1 MNVELAYGSGKL
13 NIDLPSNTSIVEP
26 TFIPKIKDVNA
37 AISYALTNPLN
48 SLPLKDIV
56 QPQHKIAISIC
67 DITRPM
73 PTKIVIPIMLKER
86 NLHMP
91 SFGYLI
97 LRIFYKKKT

>member
-26 TFIPKIKDVNA
+26 TFIHKIKDVNA
-37 AISYALTNPLN
+37 AISSALTNPLN
-48 SLPLKDIV
+48 SRPLKDIA

-73 PTKIVIPIMLKER
+73 PTKIVLPIMSVSYTHLT
-86 NLHMP
+86 LP
-91 SFGYLI
+91 TSDLV
-97 LRIFYKKKT
+97 